1 MTVAATLQP
10 PSSTALMV
18 AVSEVNAA
26 RHAAFPADLVGVAWD
41 AEACPPALLDWLAN
55 ALSVDIWEPAWGE
68 LRKRAAIVASP
79 RLHQLKGTLE
89 GIAAH
94 LVEAGA
100 DLRQAV
106 TPSDRMF
113 ATPTVDKATR
123 DAWLARMPQIR
134 VYLARREG
142 EAGADGFAD
151 DAFAGDFFARFDAA
165 ETIYGRFATLV
176 DGDDETPLPRAHVE
190 TTTVQDEALQLD
202 RVFIPGTDAPALF
215 ADSAFAGDAYMTGPL
230 IPPRI
235 VTFATSRT
243 YSHAQSRT
251 HLDTVGDGLQPAL
264 VAQERVTG
272 DGEAILEQFAGDGA
286 AGLDGSFAMA
296 DRAPWLIYDRILLQ
310 DDKRDAPWVAAHSF
324 AGHVRL
330 GPPAFTATLLV
341 DAPGSL
347 QAGAAV
353 ARSWIVGEDFTAP
366 HDVTA
371 FNAALDAVRLSK
383 AHRDCVLVDT
393 TITRPRTF
401 GDRIPLDGSHRLG
414 GSVSRKL

>member
-1 MTVAATLQP
+1 MTALATLQP
-10 PSSTALMV
+10 PSSPALMV

-26 RHAAFPADLVGVAWD
+26 RHAAFPADLVGVSWD
-41 AEACPPALLDWLAN
+41 PETCPVGLLDWLAN
-55 ALSVDIWEPAWGE
+55 ALSVDIWEPSWGE

-100 DLRQAV
+100 TLRQAV
-106 TPSDRMF
+106 TPAERMF

-134 VYLARREG
+134 VYLANREG
-142 EAGADGFAD
+142 QAGADGFAG

-165 ETIYGRFATLV
+165 ELIYGRFATLV
-176 DGDDETPLPRAHVE
+176 DGDEETPLRRAHVE

-215 ADSAFAGDAYMTGPL
+215 AGSAFADDAFLTAPL
-230 IPPRI
+230 TPPRI

-243 YSHAQSRT
+243 YSHAQST
-251 HLDTVGDGLQPAL
+251 IHLDTVGDGLQPAL
-264 VAQERVTG
+264 VAQERVSG
-272 DGEAILEQFAGDGA
+272 DGQAVLEQFAGDGA

-296 DRAPWLIYDRILLQ
+296 DRAPWLIYDRVLLQ
-310 DDKRDAPWVAAHSF
+310 DEGRDAPWIAAHSF

-341 DAPGSL
+341 EAPGSL
-347 QAGAAV
+347 QTGAAV
-353 ARSWIVGEDFTAP
+353 ARSWIIGEDFAAP

-371 FNAALDAVRLSK
+371 FEGAIEAVRLSK
-383 AHRDCVLVDT
+383 AHRDCVLVDS

-401 GDRIPLDGSHRLG
+401 GDLIPLDGSHRLG
-414 GSVSRKL
+414 GFVSRKL